1 MLQNPVNVIPY
12 NEDRIT
18 EFQGWNRRVAKEA
31 GEMCDMK
38 NLCSDQYPS
47 LYQRKGMTM
56 KSNDPLWKTIDVIS
70 RQDYSD
76 DRKQKLF
83 EVVGNGPNTHHLTID
98 GNIASEFGIFS
109 DDTRMVAIN
118 TKICFF
124 PEKIY
129 YDTKSQTFGNIDA
142 EFDISGASIRPAIEG
157 YGTLGG
163 PLTPFY
169 VGDEPNND
177 FKSGDVVEI
186 RGAFSGRKTSDSGVE
201 NCYVYFGKD
210 TDAEFLALDQGLD
223 WHIYDPIF
231 PLIESVDN
239 QYKESHRRPSA
250 WTRDGWYL
258 TVKFANGTFSD
269 LLLAAGDKSYTWSAM
284 SATMKRESPD
294 MDFVIEWNNR
304 LWGCSNDDNRIY
316 ACKLGDPTNWQYYQ
330 QTNMDSYYAEQGSD
344 GDFTGVGKYSNHL
357 LFFKED
363 CIHKVYGTAPSSY
376 QVVTTNCYGVEKG
389 SERSVC
395 VVNDMVFYKS
405 RLGFMAYQGELPDC
419 ISRKLGDFKFDNVVA
434 GTDGFKYY
442 ATVHDIKEDKY
453 IMLVCDTEN
462 ALWHK
467 YDEMG
472 AAWFV
477 WHKGEVLMGTNPGLT
492 VSGAV
497 YAIEDDDSTEEI
509 RWFAE
514 FGPFDEYIENKKVTN
529 RIDMRFHPEED
540 SILQV
545 YIMMDESGEW
555 ELVDTIVDQNE
566 LVAHSVY
573 LPRRCNRFSIKLEG
587 EGRCRI
593 DSIRRQFREGTGGGL

>member
-1 MLQNPVNVIPY
+1 MLQSPVNKIPY

-56 KSNDPLWKTIDVIS
+56 KSNDSLWKTIDVIS

-98 GNIASEFGIFS
+98 GNVASDFGIFS

-118 TKICFF
+118 SKICFF
-124 PEKIY
+124 PEKTY
-129 YDTKSQTFGNIDA
+129 YDTRSGEYGSLEARATCEYGSDAAGFALLFLPRYSSIARKYGGVKLEIDSEQ
-142 EFDISGASIRPAIEG
+142 EFKIGDVIEIKGSFRNGLTGDDEISV
-157 YGTLGG
+157 Y
-163 PLTPFY
+163 Y
-169 VGDEPNND
+169 GDESDEEYIRVKDEFPEY
-177 FKSGDVVEI
+177 KWVVKPTVSTMVLYSEVSPSSTRRLTLI
-186 RGAFSGRKTSDSGVE
+186 VQAGSFPEFENEVSQSPAASTTRSFSAVR
-201 NCYVYFGKD
+201 
-210 TDAEFLALDQGLD
+210 
-223 WHIYDPIF
+223 
-231 PLIESVDN
+231 
-239 QYKESHRRPSA
+239 
-250 WTRDGWYL
+250 
-258 TVKFANGTFSD
+258 
-269 LLLAAGDKSYTWSAM
+269 
-284 SATMKRESPD
+284 ATPD
-294 MDFVIEWNNR
+294 MDHVIEWNNR

-376 QVVTTNCYGVEKG
+376 QIVTTNCYGVEKG

-467 YDEMG
+467 YDEIG

-477 WHKGEVLMGTNPGLT
+477 WHKGEVLMGTNPELGP
-492 VSGAV
+492 SGIV
-497 YAIEDDDSTEEI
+497 YAIEDDDSAEEI
-509 RWFAE
+509 EWFAE
-514 FGPFDEYIENKKVTN
+514 FGPFDEYIENKKITN
-529 RIDMRFHPEED
+529 RIDMRFHPEEE
-540 SILQV
+540 STLRV